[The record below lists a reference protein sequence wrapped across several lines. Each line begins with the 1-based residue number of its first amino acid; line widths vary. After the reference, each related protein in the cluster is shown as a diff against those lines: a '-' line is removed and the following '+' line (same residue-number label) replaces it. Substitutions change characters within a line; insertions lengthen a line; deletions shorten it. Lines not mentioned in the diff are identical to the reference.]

1 MYARYVAIGDSS
13 TEGLDDPDG
22 EGGWRGWAD
31 RLAEHVAAGSPGLAY
46 ANLAVR
52 GRTVRQV
59 LDEQL
64 RPALALRPDL
74 ATVFAGVN
82 DLLRPGSDPAVVA
95 ADVEELLGTLRAAGA
110 TVVTITVP
118 DPSRVMPLARPLR
131 GRLADLNERV
141 RQAAARTGARVA
153 DVAAHPVG
161 ADPRLWSPDRLHA
174 NALGHAR
181 IAAGLAEALGLPGAD
196 DAWTRPLPPPV
207 RRRSHEVLRA
217 EAAWLRTHF
226 APWVVR
232 RARGRSSGD
241 DVPPKRPEPVP
252 VHG

>member
-31 RLAEHVAAGSPGLAY
+31 RLAEHVAVTSPGLEY

-52 GRTVRQV
+52 GRLVRQV
-59 LDEQL
+59 RDEQL
-64 RPALALRPDL
+64 PRALALRPDL

-82 DLLRPGSDPAVVA
+82 DLLRPGSDPAAIA
-95 ADVEELLGTLRAAGA
+95 ADVEELLAALRGAGA
-110 TVVTITVP
+110 TVLTITVP

-141 RQAAARTGARVA
+141 RQAAARTGSLVA

-174 NALGHAR
+174 NALGHER

-196 DAWTRPLPPPV
+196 GAWTRPLPPPV

-232 RARGRSSGD
+232 RVQGRSSGD
-241 DVPPKRPEPVP
+241 DVQPKRPEPAP
-252 VHG
+252 VRS